1 MMIFESSYDR
11 LLRAARSCGNRV
23 RQGFGRQTVL
33 DRPDEMETVSD
44 DGYRRIR
51 TDIIFGRLPP
61 AQKLRLEAMREDY
74 GVSVS
79 TLREILSRLA
89 SDGFVLAEGRR
100 GFEVAPVSAEDLKG
114 LAELRLLL
122 ESHAMEQSFAHGD
135 MEWEG
140 RVVSAHH
147 KLAATERAMS
157 SKKANHQLWKRY
169 DGEFHQALI
178 SSCGSRPL
186 MDAHAAVFDKYFR
199 YLILALSY
207 RGDVV
212 PRQHQQLL
220 DCALKRDAGRAK
232 TILAAHINE
241 CVEHTLTT
249 GRLR

>member
-1 MMIFESSYDR
+1 
-11 LLRAARSCGNRV
+11 
-23 RQGFGRQTVL
+23 VL
-33 DRPDEMETVSD
+33 DRPEEAETVSD

-51 TDIIFGRLPP
+51 TDIIFGELPP
-61 AQKLRLEAMREDY
+61 EYKLRLEAMREDY
-74 GVSVS
+74 GVSVT

-89 SDGFVLAEGRR
+89 ADGFVLAEGRR
-100 GFEVAPVSAEDLKG
+100 GFEVAPVSAPDLKG

-122 ESHAMEQSFAHGD
+122 ESHAMEQSFARGD

-147 KLAATERAMS
+147 KLAATERTMS
-157 SKKANHQLWKRY
+157 TKKPNHQLWKRY

-178 SSCGSRPL
+178 SNCGSRPL
-186 MDAHAAVFDKYFR
+186 MEAHSAAFDKYFR

-220 DCALKRDAGRAK
+220 ECALKRDAARAK
-232 TILAAHINE
+232 TILEAHINE
-241 CVEHTLTT
+241 CVDHTLTT
-249 GRLR
+249 GHLR

>member
-1 MMIFESSYDR
+1 MA
-11 LLRAARSCGNRV
+11 LG
-23 RQGFGRQTVL
+23 GRQTVL
-33 DRPDEMETVSD
+33 DSPDAAETVSD

-61 AQKLRLEAMREDY
+61 AHKLRLEAMREDY

-79 TLREILSRLA
+79 TLREILSRLS

-122 ESHAMEQSFAHGD
+122 ELHAMEQSFAHGD

-157 SKKANHQLWKRY
+157 TKKAANHQLWKRY

-186 MDAHAAVFDKYFR
+186 MEAHAAVFDKYFR

-232 TILAAHINE
+232 TILAAHIHE
-241 CVEHTLTT
+241 CVEHTLST

>member
-1 MMIFESSYDR
+1 MALGD
-11 LLRAARSCGNRV
+11 
-23 RQGFGRQTVL
+23 RQTVL
-33 DRPDEMETVSD
+33 DSPDAAETVSD

-79 TLREILSRLA
+79 TLREILSRLS

-147 KLAATERAMS
+147 KLSATERAMS
-157 SKKANHQLWKRY
+157 TKKAAIHQLWKRY

-186 MDAHAAVFDKYFR
+186 MEAHAAVFDKYFR

-241 CVEHTLTT
+241 CVEHTLST